1 MNKTLITILLPLV
14 IGALLKTYKANAQD
28 PNAKPHGSAP
38 IPVEIF
44 FGNERLVT
52 EFVMSKKF
60 NDISR
65 FGLLA
70 KSYFAVDYSNDK
82 SKNESVNGLLINYE
96 LLNGLG
102 IAAGG
107 ILNSQWGF
115 RPYSAGQYTYV
126 THNFAA
132 MVLSGFFLTE
142 SHNFETSGFIEYRPK
157 LKNNWSVYSYV
168 EGLYNLDMGTD
179 KHDRSYIWGRLG
191 LHYKTFGFGLAANYD
206 WYGPFKENKINAGVF
221 LRTVFR

>member
-1 MNKTLITILLPLV
+1 MNKIFNTKGMSLL
-14 IGALLKTYKANAQD
+14 IGAILVTSLAIAQEEQTT
-28 PNAKPHGSAP
+28 PHASAP
-38 IPVEIF
+38 IPVEVF

-60 NDISR
+60 SDNSR

-70 KSYFAVDYSNDK
+70 KSYFAVDYENDK
-82 SKNESVNGLLINYE
+82 TKNESVNGLLVNYE
-96 LLNGLG
+96 LLKGLG

-107 ILNSQWGF
+107 VLNSQWGF
-115 RPYSAGQYTYV
+115 RPYAAGQYTYI
-126 THNFAA
+126 TQNFAA

-157 LKNNWSVYSYV
+157 IKNNWSVYSYV
-168 EGLYNLDMGTD
+168 EGLYNLDIDTD

-191 LHYKTFGFGLAANYD
+191 LSYKTFGFGVATNYD
-206 WYGPFKENKINAGVF
+206 WYGPFKANKTNTGIF
-221 LRTVFR
+221 LRKVFM